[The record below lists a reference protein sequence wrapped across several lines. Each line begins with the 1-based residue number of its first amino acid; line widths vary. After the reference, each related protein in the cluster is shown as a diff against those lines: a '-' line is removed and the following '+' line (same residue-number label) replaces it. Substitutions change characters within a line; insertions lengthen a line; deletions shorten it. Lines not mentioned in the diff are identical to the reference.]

1 VGFSI
6 AEHLARLTGLTAL
19 ALPGCLCLTGRL
31 AVLSPLQR
39 LGRLQA
45 LDMSGCVFLGDAGV
59 ARVAALCAP
68 RSTQRRSRRRLRRR
82 GRAPAGLPDR
92 AAYGMR
98 AAAACAPVCT
108 PAYAPPAPAAPLA
121 GRAGASRHLSRAQAA
136 A

>member
-31 AVLSPLQR
+31 AALRPLQR

-45 LDMSGCVFLGDAGV
+45 LDLSGCVFLGDAGV

-68 RSTQRRSRRRLRRR
+68 RPARRRARRRSRRRA
-82 GRAPAGLPDR
+82 RAPAWV
-92 AAYGMR
+92 A
-98 AAAACAPVCT
+98 
-108 PAYAPPAPAAPLA
+108 
-121 GRAGASRHLSRAQAA
+121 
-136 A
+136 